1 MSEPVLS
8 LRPHERIIYAV
19 DTNDL
24 GRAIELVD
32 DLKGHVGAFKF
43 GLEFGTN
50 LLVSLLRGRD
60 KQVAHDQLDRA
71 RDLFDR
77 LAGCVMW
84 DWKFKDI
91 PNTMRGAAAGLAAM
105 SPELFTVHA
114 SSGVKGMRAAV
125 DKRGTSNVLAVTAL
139 TSLDE
144 EECIASYGTGSW
156 ETVFRF
162 VDLACK
168 AGVQGIVCAPRDAEF
183 FLKPHRHEVFVNM
196 EFVCPGIRPAWAA
209 TGDQSTERIMTPGEA
224 AKVGI
229 SRMVIGR
236 PITNFPEK
244 FNYPHEAADLI
255 AEEIAMALGQTSL

>member
-1 MSEPVLS
+1 MSEPVPS

-19 DTNDL
+19 DTSDL

-60 KQVAHDQLDRA
+60 QKVAHEQLDRA

-91 PNTMRGAAAGLAAM
+91 PNTMRGAASGLADLG
-105 SPELFTVHA
+105 PELFTVHGSA
-114 SSGVKGMRAAV
+114 GVRGIRAAV
-125 DKRGTSNVLAVTAL
+125 DGRAASKVLVVTAL

-156 ETVFRF
+156 ETVLRF
-162 VDLACK
+162 AFMARD
-168 AGVQGIVCAPRDAEF
+168 AGAQGIVCAPKDAEF
-183 FLKPHRHEVFVNM
+183 FLTPKRHEALAHM
-196 EFVCPGIRPAWAA
+196 EIVCPGIRPAWAA
-209 TGDQSTERIMTPGEA
+209 KGDQSAERIMTPGEA
-224 AKVGI
+224 AKAGV

-244 FNYPHEAADLI
+244 FHYPHEAADLI
-255 AEEIAMALGQTSL
+255 AEEIATTLGQTSL